1 MNDLVN
7 KIQRELP
14 DTDKDRYD
22 VAFERGHAQA
32 RSGLL
37 LGGLVFGT
45 IVGAAATF
53 LFDPNRGDGRRA
65 QLASRMTGVKN
76 DLTRVASGRVAD
88 LQNRAKGAAIETGIR
103 KPDDFD
109 DNAYRGDTSHRDA
122 DAPGAAVADPLTA
135 QELDAYGAA
144 GPVAGAAS
152 AAANEEAERD
162 ASQH

>member
-22 VAFERGHAQA
+22 TAYERGRAQA

-45 IVGAAATF
+45 VVGAAATF

-65 QLASRMTGVKN
+65 QLASRMNGVKN
-76 DLTRVASGRVAD
+76 DLTRVASGKVAD
-88 LQNRAKGAAIETGIR
+88 LQNRAKGAAIETGVR
-103 KPDDFD
+103 EPGDF
-109 DNAYRGDTSHRDA
+109 TA
-122 DAPGAAVADPLTA
+122 DARHEDSPSLDDDLPGAAVPDPLTA
-135 QELDAYGAA
+135 DELEAYGAG
-144 GPVAGAAS
+144 GPIAGAATT
-152 AAANEEAERD
+152 AANNEAER
-162 ASQH
+162 ASSDR